1 MLLPLFG
8 PVSEAELLQ
17 VQGTDVAEPERLDV
31 ERRASPTTL
40 SAAWIPVRRAQS
52 QWGKAISP

>member
-1 MLLPLFG
+1 MLLNQNG
-8 PVSEAELLQ
+8 S
-17 VQGTDVAEPERLDV
+17 
-31 ERRASPTTL
+31 ASNGWAAPSTL